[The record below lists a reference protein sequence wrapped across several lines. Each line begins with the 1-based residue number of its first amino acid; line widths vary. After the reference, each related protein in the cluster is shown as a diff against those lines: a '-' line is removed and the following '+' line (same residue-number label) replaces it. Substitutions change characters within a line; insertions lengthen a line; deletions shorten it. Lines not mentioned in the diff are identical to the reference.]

1 MIHPLQHDQQPEKRR
16 LGKPLLFGIALL
28 IYVLLT
34 MAVMFW
40 YQDDVEQMNWIDR
53 QVFNQ
58 KIIAQY
64 PLKDNVTQQQVLSR
78 LGSPDITQALQKSGV
93 IYQLLYYRTH
103 RHAADGITT
112 TDECTALLFK
122 NRILIAKADEA
133 VAQYQNI
140 ASQAQN

>member
-1 MIHPLQHDQQPEKRR
+1 MIPLVQQHDTEKRR
-16 LGKPLLFGIALL
+16 LGKSLLFAIALL

-40 YQDDVEQMNWIDR
+40 YQDDVDQMSWIDR

-122 NRILIAKADEA
+122 NRILIAKGDDA
-133 VAQYQNI
+133 VAQYQTI
-140 ASQAQN
+140 ATPALN